1 MSEVKLEK
9 DVGTNLF
16 DVGAH
21 IDLTFQITNYYVWL
35 GFVSDV
41 SDNFLQ
47 KFWPKDWWEGNFL
60 NRNDELELL
69 IDGDFTLASHVYK
82 NVLSKMED
90 YNGLFDMIEMPYVVN
105 IKECN
110 SNHSFFHFRFELNN
124 RTKDLSI
131 KLLNGMEEEN
141 PYSNYLKYFFK
152 FNKFF
157 KSEQSF
163 IASWLIII

>member
-1 MSEVKLEK
+1 
-9 DVGTNLF
+9 
-16 DVGAH
+16 
-21 IDLTFQITNYYVWL
+21 
-35 GFVSDV
+35 
-41 SDNFLQ
+41 
-47 KFWPKDWWEGNFL
+47 
-60 NRNDELELL
+60 
-69 IDGDFTLASHVYK
+69 
-82 NVLSKMED
+82 
-90 YNGLFDMIEMPYVVN
+90 MIEMPYVVN